1 MNLNE
6 LTLENLSSG
15 WLLQKITAYGMKLV
29 TAILIIGIG
38 FWISSKL
45 SKIIVKSLEK
55 TDITI
60 SLRSAIGSLI
70 SILLKVLIILVAMNT
85 AGIEITSFVALL
97 GGLAVGV
104 GMALQGSLSNLA
116 GGILILSFRP
126 YRVGDLIEA
135 LDKTGVVQE
144 ISLIQTVL
152 LTTDMRTVILPNG
165 SIFNNPI
172 TNYTKQGIRRIEID
186 LGISYSDDFDEVK
199 EVLTEVFRQEP
210 LLLHDRGY
218 TLEINNFADNSVN
231 LAMYSYAT
239 TENYLQAKWNL
250 HRNVKKAMDSNNF
263 AIPFPQR
270 EIHIV
275 SNKTSA

>member
-15 WLLQKITAYGMKLV
+15 WILQKITTYGMKFL

-38 FWISSKL
+38 FWISSKIANL
-45 SKIIVKSLEK
+45 VVKSLAK
-55 TDITI
+55 TDLTI
-60 SLRSAIGSLI
+60 SLRKVIGSLI
-70 SILLKVLIILVAMNT
+70 SVLTKVLVILVAMNT

-126 YRVGDLIEA
+126 YKVGDFVEVF
-135 LDKTGVVQE
+135 DKSGVVQE

-152 LTTDMRTVILPNG
+152 LTADMRTVILPNG
-165 SIFNNPI
+165 GIFNNPI
-172 TNYTKQGIRRIEID
+172 TNYTKQGVRRVEIEI
-186 LGISYSDDFDEVK
+186 GISYSDDFDEVK
-199 EVLTEVFRQEP
+199 KVLTEVFRQES
-210 LLLHDRGY
+210 LLVHERGY

-231 LAMYSYAT
+231 LAMYGFVAA
-239 TENYLQAKWNL
+239 ENYWQAKWNL
-250 HRNVKKAMDSNNF
+250 NRATKKALDSNGF
-263 AIPFPQR
+263 TIPFPQR

-275 SNKTSA
+275 SNKTLS